1 MKTFSAQPAGLM
13 LALLLS
19 LVAGCGGGSDSVIPE
34 AFAEHDFAA
43 DPSLRMAAG
52 EVGVTLLEPK
62 DAAAETSDDTGLLG
76 TDEFPLRIAEQT
88 TFTYAMD
95 TSDDTIAMVRMIRLT
110 GNVEVFVI
118 DAAQPSATVT
128 LEPGDYKLVVYSGY
142 TMAESSGETNRA
154 VFLANNTSTPTPTQ
168 AAMNAGTPRKSVLA
182 AATPTQVLFSSKRC
196 IECNLIRANL
206 NRANLTGADLTG
218 ADLTGAYLI
227 RANLSGANLSGADL
241 TGAYLHW
248 TKMSHAILKSAML
261 NKARMYGADL
271 SYADLTRASLVDA
284 GMDRVNLMNAKL
296 LSATLLGASLELA
309 RLDRADLSGANMSG
323 MNLSSTTNLSGQAV
337 SGPSLVKANLSGA
350 KLNGAKLSGVGLWGV
365 NLSGADLRGADLT
378 GADLSSWKSSW
389 SAADIKDYNVDMN
402 LTGRDLIGWNLSGAD
417 LSHAIWTDLRVCS
430 TPSIGVCN

>member
-1 MKTFSAQPAGLM
+1 MKTFSTQPASLI

-19 LVAGCGGGSDSVIPE
+19 LLAGCGGGSDSVIPGAHSE
-34 AFAEHDFAA
+34 LDFAA
-43 DPSLRMAAG
+43 DRSLRLVPG

-95 TSDDTIAMVRMIRLT
+95 TSDDTIAMVRMIRLP
-110 GNVEVFVI
+110 GNVELFVI

-142 TMAESSGETNRA
+142 TMADASGETNRA

-196 IECNLIRANL
+196 IGCNLIGANL
-206 NRANLTGADLTG
+206 IKANLTGADLTG

-227 RANLSGANLSGADL
+227 RANLSGANLSGA
-241 TGAYLHW
+241 YLHW

-261 NKARMYGADL
+261 NKAELYGADL
-271 SYADLTRASLVDA
+271 SDADLTRASLVDA
-284 GMDRVNLMNAKL
+284 SMDRANLRNAKL
-296 LSATLLGASLELA
+296 PSATLLGASLELT
-309 RLDRADLSGANMSG
+309 RLDGADLSGANMSG
-323 MNLSSTTNLSGQAV
+323 MNLSSTTTRSGQAV

-365 NLSGADLRGADLT
+365 NLSGADLRGA
-378 GADLSSWKSSW
+378 
-389 SAADIKDYNVDMN
+389 N
-402 LTGRDLIGWNLSGAD
+402 